1 MDFDYIN
8 VSEELRKLEGQ
19 LSGKEIIS
27 TMDLALIYNM
37 CDKYIKSILGMD
49 IITLFD
55 EMSSSPEEITRHIML
70 CLFSN
75 QEILN
80 FISSYNISNILAN
93 VIYNIGNKKI
103 LTITD
108 EIIQNSRK
116 MPHQIPVP
124 NDSDAPRIK
133 KIFKSLEKN
142 YELYQE
148 LYKDKIWL
156 INSSDLNGNEI
167 VSTRIKITP
176 YMFFHL
182 MGFDY
187 ANVLNPH
194 AKDRNDINHNQIG
207 HEFASYF
214 KNSSRAFEILEEFGK
229 DVSKQYEL
237 IEMLLEEEN
246 RFLEIAKNGKLINP
260 DKVEMK
266 CFAFERMGVVQNASG
281 MILFDKQKA
290 IDLGYK
296 KEVEH
301 IESDIILLSD
311 FLRRYDIDFG
321 LDFVISPYAKPK
333 EKQPEFQKKNVIRD
347 QQSIFL
353 TKQPGGG
360 FNSHLFD
367 KQKASVSSS
376 VAGYSVKDFDYSIKE
391 KGKDDENISG
401 EPFDFRE
408 FSEEDRKR
416 FAKAMIESFPTLDK
430 TYLEEISRG
439 SRSKK

>member
-8 VSEELRKLEGQ
+8 VSEELRKLEEQ
-19 LSGKEIIS
+19 LKGKEIIS
-27 TMDLALIYNM
+27 TIDLALIYNM
-37 CDKYIKSILGMD
+37 CDKYIKSILGRD

-55 EMSSSPEEITRHIML
+55 EVSSSPEEITRHIML

-108 EIIQNSRK
+108 SVIQNSGK
-116 MPHQIPVP
+116 MPNQVPIPS
-124 NDSDAPRIK
+124 DSSRIK
-133 KIFKSLEKN
+133 RIFQSLRRN

-156 INSSDLNGNEI
+156 IDSTNLNGNKI
-167 VSTRIKITP
+167 VNTRIKITP

-187 ANVLNPH
+187 ANVLNPL
-194 AKDRNDINHNQIG
+194 ASDKNGIDHNQIG
-207 HEFASYF
+207 HEFARYF
-214 KNSSRAFEILEEFGK
+214 KDSSKAFKILEDFGN
-229 DVSKQYEL
+229 DVSKQYQL

-246 RFLEIAKNGKLINP
+246 RFLEIATNGKLINP

-266 CFAFERMGVVQNASG
+266 CFAFERMGVVQSASG

-296 KEVEH
+296 KEVQY
-301 IESDIILLSD
+301 IESDIILLND
-311 FLRRYDIDFG
+311 FLRRYDINFG

-333 EKQPEFQKKNVIRD
+333 DKLPEFQKQNIIRD

-367 KQKASVSSS
+367 QQKASISSS
-376 VAGYSVKDFDYSIKE
+376 VAGYRANDFNYSITE
-391 KGKDDENISG
+391 KGGDDKNPQG
-401 EPFDFRE
+401 EPLYFKE
-408 FSEEDRKR
+408 FSEEERK
-416 FAKAMIESFPTLDK
+416 KAAQAMSEAFPDLDK
-430 TYLEEISRG
+430 EYLDELTNANKLS
-439 SRSKK
+439 